1 MLNLLFD
8 HRRPAPSARRVPGS
22 RLGLRASPSGVSVS
36 LRAILAA
43 VCLSAFALSGCAHH
57 KQPQGSPQVLY
68 QRAKHDMDEYNFNGA
83 IKVYEQLTAI
93 FPFTDQARQAQLDL
107 IYAYYR
113 AGETDSA
120 IDACDTFIRENPT
133 HPRVDYAYYM
143 KGLVNFE
150 KQPNAV
156 DKFFGVD
163 LSKRPPTTANT
174 AFAAFRT
181 VVEEFPKSA
190 YAYDARQRMIY
201 LRDRLAAYDVAVA
214 RYYLKRG
221 AYVGAARRA
230 KLVIDDY
237 EGAPA
242 TRDALAIMIVSYD
255 RLGMKTLADEARRV
269 YAANFT
275 GEIAQVAAAT
285 KRPWYFFW

>member
-1 MLNLLFD
+1 MAD
-8 HRRPAPSARRVPGS
+8 
-22 RLGLRASPSGVSVS
+22 
-36 LRAILAA
+36 
-43 VCLSAFALSGCAHH
+43 
-57 KQPQGSPQVLY
+57 
-68 QRAKHDMDEYNFNGA
+68 YNYNAA
-83 IKVYEQLTAI
+83 IKEYEQLTAL
-93 FPFTDQARQAQLDL
+93 FPFTDQARQAQLDM

-113 AGETDSA
+113 SGETDSA

-143 KGLVNFE
+143 EGLVNFE

-156 DKFFGVD
+156 DRLFHVD
-163 LSKRPPTTANT
+163 LSKRPPTTANKS
-174 AFAAFRT
+174 FAAFRT
-181 VVEEFPKSA
+181 VVQQYPKSA

-201 LRDRLAAYDVAVA
+201 LRDRLASYDVDIA

-230 KLVIDDY
+230 KLVIDNY

-242 TRDALAIMIVSYD
+242 TRDALAIMIVAYD
-255 RLGMKTLADEARRV
+255 RLGMKALADEARKV

-275 GEIAQVAAAT
+275 GQVTQVAAAVQ
-285 KRPWYFFW
+285 RHWWQFW

>member
-1 MLNLLFD
+1 MAD
-8 HRRPAPSARRVPGS
+8 
-22 RLGLRASPSGVSVS
+22 
-36 LRAILAA
+36 
-43 VCLSAFALSGCAHH
+43 
-57 KQPQGSPQVLY
+57 
-68 QRAKHDMDEYNFNGA
+68 YNYNAA
-83 IKVYEQLTAI
+83 IKEYEHLTAL
-93 FPFTDQARQAQLDL
+93 FPFTDQARQAQLDM

-113 AGETDSA
+113 SGETDSA

-143 KGLVNFE
+143 EGLVNFE

-156 DKFFGVD
+156 DRLFHVD
-163 LSKRPPTTANT
+163 LSKRPPSTANKS
-174 AFAAFRT
+174 FAAFRT
-181 VVEEFPKSA
+181 VVQQYPKSA
-190 YAYDARQRMIY
+190 YAHDARQRMIY
-201 LRDRLAAYDVAVA
+201 LRDRLASYDVDIA

-230 KLVIDDY
+230 KLVIDNY

-255 RLGMKTLADEARRV
+255 RLGMKALADEARKV

-275 GEIAQVAAAT
+275 GQVTQVAAAVQ
-285 KRPWYFFW
+285 RHWWHLW

>member
-1 MLNLLFD
+1 MPNLVLS
-8 HRRPAPSARRVPGS
+8 HSRPFPNPLSGFAHA
-22 RLGLRASPSGVSVS
+22 GLRGAKRPN
-36 LRAILAA
+36 RARIVVALA
-43 VCLSAFALSGCAHH
+43 LGALALTGCAHRKH
-57 KQPQGSPQVLY
+57 QQSSPEALY
-68 QRAKHDMDEYNFNGA
+68 TKAKHDMAEYNYNGA
-83 IKVYEQLTAI
+83 IKTYEQLTAI

-143 KGLVNFE
+143 EGLVNFE

-156 DKFFGVD
+156 DRLFRVD
-163 LSKRPPTTANT
+163 LSKRPPTTANKS
-174 AFAAFRT
+174 FAAFRT
-181 VVEEFPKSA
+181 VVQEYPKSE

-201 LRDRLAAYDVAVA
+201 LRDRLASYDVDIA

-221 AYVGAARRA
+221 AYVGAVRRA

-242 TRDALAIMIVSYD
+242 TKDALAIMIVAYD
-255 RLGMKTLADEARRV
+255 RLGMKSLADEARKV

-275 GEIAQVAAAT
+275 GRVSQVAAAT
-285 KRPWYFFW
+285 QRHWWQFW

>member
-1 MLNLLFD
+1 
-8 HRRPAPSARRVPGS
+8 
-22 RLGLRASPSGVSVS
+22 
-36 LRAILAA
+36 
-43 VCLSAFALSGCAHH
+43 
-57 KQPQGSPQVLY
+57 VLY
-68 QRAKHDMDEYNFNGA
+68 QNAKKDLNDYNYNGA
-83 IKVYEQLTAI
+83 IKTYEQLTAVY
-93 FPFTDQARQAQLDL
+93 PFSDQARQAQLDL

-156 DKFFGVD
+156 ERFFHVD
-163 LSKRPPTTANT
+163 LSKRPPSTANKS
-174 AFAAFRT
+174 FAAFRT
-181 VVEEFPKSA
+181 VVQQYPKSA

-201 LRDRLAAYDVAVA
+201 LRDRLASYDVDIA

-230 KLVIDDY
+230 KLVIDNY

-275 GEIAQVAAAT
+275 GKVTEVAAAT
-285 KRPWYFFW
+285 QRHWWQFW

>member
-1 MLNLLFD
+1 MLYD
-8 HRRPAPSARRVPGS
+8 H
-22 RLGLRASPSGVSVS
+22 
-36 LRAILAA
+36 
-43 VCLSAFALSGCAHH
+43 
-57 KQPQGSPQVLY
+57 
-68 QRAKHDMDEYNFNGA
+68 AKKELTDYNYNGA
-83 IKVYEQLTAI
+83 IKTYEQLTAVY
-93 FPFTDQARQAQLDL
+93 PFTDQAHQAQLDL

-143 KGLVNFE
+143 EGLVNFE

-156 DKFFGVD
+156 EHFFHVD
-163 LSKRPPTTANT
+163 LTKRPPTTANKS
-174 AFAAFRT
+174 FAAFRT
-181 VVEEFPKSA
+181 VVQEYPKSA
-190 YAYDARQRMIY
+190 YAADARQRMIY
-201 LRDRLAAYDVAVA
+201 LRDRLAAYDVDIA

-221 AYVGAARRA
+221 AYVGSLRRS
-230 KLVIDDY
+230 KLVIDNY

-255 RLGMKTLADEARRV
+255 RLGMTALADESRKV

-275 GEIAQVAAAT
+275 GKVAQVAAAT
-285 KRPWYFFW
+285 KRHWWQF